1 MQRVERA
8 AWRARFGRRG
18 PAAIT
23 GRMRASKRLRSPDGG
38 TLRVNEAAA
47 RARVRIRCESGSLA
61 FRTNSLAQ
69 RLRPAA
75 RGQAA
80 HRAKAERSPRRKRAV
95 ATELPH

>member
-1 MQRVERA
+1 M
-8 AWRARFGRRG
+8 
-18 PAAIT
+18 
-23 GRMRASKRLRSPDGG
+23 
-38 TLRVNEAAA
+38 
-47 RARVRIRCESGSLA
+47 A